1 MTSFNF
7 TDAEPILE
15 FLSKTLQKASDALID
30 ISRSGFEKSFK
41 ENDDPVTTGD
51 LTVNTILR
59 EELTSKFPDI
69 GWLSE
74 ETRDNP
80 ERLNKK
86 RVWIVDP
93 IDGTREFVEA
103 IPEYTISVAL
113 VEDGQPIIGAVANPQ
128 RKEFFT
134 AIKGKGAYL
143 NGELIHVKEE
153 LEDKLEIVASRSEIK
168 RGEWES
174 LAKQAKI
181 IPSGSIAYKLALV
194 AAGKADATFS
204 LIPKHEWDIAAGC
217 LLVEE
222 AGGLI
227 SDKFHQS
234 YIFNRKNTLVNSI
247 VGTSE
252 VSNEIIFEIIEK
264 EMK

>member
-7 TDAEPILE
+7 ADAEQILD
-15 FLSKTLQKASDALID
+15 FLSKTLHKASDALID
-30 ISRSGFEKSFK
+30 ISRSGFEISFK
-41 ENDDPVTTGD
+41 ENDTPVTTGD
-51 LTVNTILR
+51 LTVNTILE

-74 ETRDNP
+74 ETKDNL

-103 IPEYTISVAL
+103 IPEYSISVAL
-113 VEDGQPIIGAVANPQ
+113 VEDGQPIIGAVVNSQ

-143 NGELIHVKEE
+143 NGELIHVKEK
-153 LEDKLEIVASRSEIK
+153 LEEKLEIVASRSEIK
-168 RGEWES
+168 RGEWEN

-181 IPSGSIAYKLALV
+181 IPTGSIAYKLALV
-194 AAGKADATFS
+194 AAGEADATFS
-204 LIPKHEWDIAAGC
+204 LRPQHEWDIVAGC

-222 AGGLI
+222 AGGKI
-227 SDKFHQS
+227 SDKYRQS
-234 YIFNRKNTLVNSI
+234 YNFNQKNTHVNSI

-252 VSNEIIFEIIEK
+252 VSNKIIFEMIEK

>member
-1 MTSFNF
+1 M
-7 TDAEPILE
+7 
-15 FLSKTLQKASDALID
+15 
-30 ISRSGFEKSFK
+30 
-41 ENDDPVTTGD
+41 
-51 LTVNTILR
+51 
-59 EELTSKFPDI
+59 
-69 GWLSE
+69 
-74 ETRDNP
+74 
-80 ERLNKK
+80 
-86 RVWIVDP
+86 
-93 IDGTREFVEA
+93 
-103 IPEYTISVAL
+103 AL
-113 VEDGQPIIGAVANPQ
+113 VEDGQPIIGAVVNPQ
-128 RKEFFT
+128 RKEIFT

-143 NGELIHVKEE
+143 NGELIHVKEK
-153 LEDKLEIVASRSEIK
+153 LEEKLEIVASRSEIK
-168 RGEWES
+168 RGEWEN

-181 IPSGSIAYKLALV
+181 IPSV
-194 AAGKADATFS
+194 AAGKVDATFS

>member
-7 TDAEPILE
+7 TDAEQILD
-15 FLSKTLQKASDALID
+15 FLSKTLHKASDALID
-30 ISRSGFEKSFK
+30 ISKNGFEVSFK
-41 ENDDPVTTGD
+41 GNDDPVTTGD
-51 LTVNTILR
+51 LTVNTILK

-93 IDGTREFVEA
+93 IDGTREFMEA
-103 IPEYTISVAL
+103 IPEYSISVAL
-113 VEDGQPIIGAVANPQ
+113 VEDGQPIIGAVVNPQ

-143 NGELIHVKEE
+143 NGELIHVKVK

-168 RGEWES
+168 RGEWEN
-174 LAKQAKI
+174 LAKQAEI
-181 IPSGSIAYKLALV
+181 IPTGSIAYRLALV

-204 LIPKHEWDIAAGC
+204 LRPQHEWDIAAGC

-222 AGGLI
+222 AGGKI
-227 SDKFHQS
+227 SDKYRQS
-234 YIFNRKNTLVNSI
+234 YIFNRKNIHVYSI

-252 VSNEIIFEIIEK
+252 VSNEIIFEMIEK